1 MATHYQRPGWFTKHA
16 FNPIVAG
23 LTHLGVSLVGSRVLE
38 VRGRK
43 SGEWRSTPVNLMP
56 FQDSEYLV
64 APRGHTQ
71 WVRNLRAAGRGRLR
85 VGRRTE
91 DFTAEEVPDAEKAPL
106 LRAYLERWKWESGQ
120 FFGGVNA
127 DATDEELLR
136 IAPDHP
142 AFRITLR

>member
-1 MATHYQRPGWFTKHA
+1 MAHYRRPDWFTKNV
-16 FNPIVAG
+16 FNPSVAA
-23 LTHLGVSLVGSRVLE
+23 LTRLGVSVAGSRVLE

>member
-1 MATHYQRPGWFTKHA
+1 MAHYRRPDWFTKHV
-16 FNPIVAG
+16 FNPSVAA
-23 LTHLGVSLVGSRVLE
+23 LTRVGVSVAGSRVLE

-56 FQDSEYLV
+56 FQGSQYLV

-71 WVRNLRAAGRGRLR
+71 WVRNLRAAGTGRLR